1 MGKNAAF
8 LQEVSMSHPKLVPF
22 RTEVVASRTELFDRW
37 YAQLQQAEERYGP
50 SWARFAETLQE
61 HRASLLS
68 RANGEDPGRR
78 SRLPESALEYL
89 STLRSITELTARG
102 PGESAVI
109 RQAPVRVHER
119 RLARRYP
126 IEAAV
131 EYRLMARGAVI
142 GTGRGKTVDI
152 SSRGIL
158 FEAERT
164 LPPQRIIQLS
174 IDWPVSRDAGGT
186 MELYV
191 AGRTVRR
198 RGRRTA
204 LAMERHEFRFRIE
217 QALAA
222 EA

>member
-1 MGKNAAF
+1 
-8 LQEVSMSHPKLVPF
+8 
-22 RTEVVASRTELFDRW
+22 
-37 YAQLQQAEERYGP
+37 
-50 SWARFAETLQE
+50 
-61 HRASLLS
+61 
-68 RANGEDPGRR
+68 
-78 SRLPESALEYL
+78 
-89 STLRSITELTARG
+89 
-102 PGESAVI
+102 
-109 RQAPVRVHER
+109 
-119 RLARRYP
+119 
-126 IEAAV
+126 
-131 EYRLMARGAVI
+131 MARGAVI